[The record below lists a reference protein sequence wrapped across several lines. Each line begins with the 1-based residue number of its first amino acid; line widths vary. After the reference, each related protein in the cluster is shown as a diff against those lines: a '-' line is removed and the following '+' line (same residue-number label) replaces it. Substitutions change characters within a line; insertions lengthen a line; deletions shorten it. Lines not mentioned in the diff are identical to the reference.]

1 MSFSLLL
8 CNSLIPSEWLDL
20 SGFQLVDYMY
30 DIDRII
36 ESSLLGNEWLCVSY
50 DLKVKWFVLEFAL
63 VSFWDKIPAVTLN
76 SDLPVNK
83 CQEDH
88 SWSK

>member
-1 MSFSLLL
+1 
-8 CNSLIPSEWLDL
+8 
-20 SGFQLVDYMY
+20 MY

-50 DLKVKWFVLEFAL
+50 DLKIKWFVLEFAL
-63 VSFWDKIPAVTLN
+63 VSFWDKIPAMT
-76 SDLPVNK
+76 DLPVNK